1 MQRKFSQ
8 KVTLTLLSPTCYHQ
22 FMKTK
27 RLFLT
32 IFLIILYACGC
43 CGQPATQMSDATT
56 VVTPALS
63 PEPPVNTPMATG
75 SDDAPVTMPEHDSDH
90 ETGSDSLPDGT
101 PDETT
106 ETDGATDQTSGPDAA
121 IPIQN
126 ILPPNPYS
134 SLSVPTQITKIGSDY
149 FLVDCYHDQI
159 LAASDVNTPLTEWG
173 VVTSAIHRGHTIAG
187 NGSIY
192 VADDTENHRLLVF
205 EKTSEGFLQT
215 QVIENVGV
223 RPHYVDYHEASRS
236 FYVLSSQTGELYVYR
251 QDEDSPTIRLD
262 RIMNIPE
269 MQDVYIRSFTI
280 DGDEIY
286 FPASNGIIL
295 RARLEDLEI
304 LEKWTLPP
312 ELAGLVQVVKIGNF
326 YYLTISTDLYG
337 NPDFAGIIRTGDL
350 SYLSD
355 YGYKDLHSF
364 FADTGTPYNISAFDG
379 HYYLVQHSYQSGYGA
394 WQFDITEDEL
404 ENVIALYP

>member
-1 MQRKFSQ
+1 
-8 KVTLTLLSPTCYHQ
+8 
-22 FMKTK
+22 MKTN

-32 IFLIILYACGC
+32 IFLIALYACGC
-43 CGQPATQMSDATT
+43 CEQPAAEMSDATT
-56 VVTPALS
+56 VVTPAPS
-63 PEPPVNTPMATG
+63 AEPSVTTPMIAEPDPT
-75 SDDAPVTMPEHDSDH
+75 PETMPEHDSDN
-90 ETGSDSLPDGT
+90 TTISDSLPDGT
-101 PDETT
+101 
-106 ETDGATDQTSGPDAA
+106 TDQTNGPDTAMGTA
-121 IPIQN
+121 PSSTTIQS
-126 ILPPNPYS
+126 ILQPNPYG

-149 FLVDCYHDQI
+149 FLVDCYHNQI
-159 LAASDVNTPLTEWG
+159 LAASDINTPLAEWG

-223 RPHYVDYHEASRS
+223 RPHYVEYHEASNS
-236 FYVLSSQTGELYVYR
+236 FYVLSSQSGELYVYK
-251 QDEDSPTIRLD
+251 QEEASPTLCLD
-262 RIMNIPE
+262 KILNIPE
-269 MQDVYIRSFTI
+269 MQDIYIRSFTI

-295 RARLEDLEI
+295 RARLEDLQI

-312 ELAGLVQVVKIGNF
+312 ELAGLVQVVKIGDY

-337 NPDFAGIIRTGDL
+337 NPDFAGIIRTSDL

-355 YGYKDLHSF
+355 YGYKDLHPL
-364 FADTGTPYNISAFDG
+364 FADTGTPYNISSFDG
-379 HYYLVQHSYQSGYGA
+379 HYYLVQHSYLSGYGA
-394 WQFDITEDEL
+394 WQFDIIEDEL